1 MGVAYFDVSTI
12 LLQDLLALPEGT
24 QIVGAEMA
32 DIMAHPDVRLYIEHP
47 DLNDGERVQPQF
59 RKHVQE
65 VVAFED
71 WGREEP

>member
-24 QIVGAEMA
+24 QIVGAQWEILS
-32 DIMAHPDVRLYIEHP
+32 DSVRVHVEHP
-47 DLNDGERVQPQF
+47 DLKDGEWVQPQF
-59 RKHVQE
+59 RKYVQTA
-65 VVAFED
+65 VAFED